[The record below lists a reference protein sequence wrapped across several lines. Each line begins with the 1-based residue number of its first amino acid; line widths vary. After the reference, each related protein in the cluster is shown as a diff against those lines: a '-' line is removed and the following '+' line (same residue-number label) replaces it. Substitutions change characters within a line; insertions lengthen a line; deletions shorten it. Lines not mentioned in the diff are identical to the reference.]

1 MPESGAEYSFDGSE
15 YMKRLADRERPM
27 PRDSPLLIQPLRP
40 KPQAA
45 RESRSQGSTK
55 AGWTRP
61 SEDPA
66 EYQRLKK
73 LYYEQAALPPTRTI
87 DSFDEDAVVTE
98 VVEGKAWVV
107 TGLLSPE
114 ECKTI
119 IARGE
124 DAGMTYGK
132 AAENARVRTSKRTN
146 DYMAPW
152 MTQLIAPR
160 LPEELLQK
168 IEESAPHTP
177 VRGVHTNWRVAVYYP
192 GAAFPAH
199 YDLSD
204 TVRVEAEQEGAIEV
218 CTSSHHLLIYLSPS
232 DSFNGGATRLFLSG
246 KYDEDTV
253 DIRLPQGGALIFQQ
267 KGMLHAGLEVLPGID
282 NPNGEK
288 YITQAGILRG
298 QSEMRFAPS
307 LFKFGPGLDP
317 S

>member
-1 MPESGAEYSFDGSE
+1 
-15 YMKRLADRERPM
+15 M
-27 PRDSPLLIQPLRP
+27 PRDSPLLIQPMRP
-40 KPQAA
+40 KPPAPL
-45 RESRSQGSTK
+45 EVKSEGKGK

-61 SEDPA
+61 ADNPA
-66 EYQRLKK
+66 EYQRMKN
-73 LYYEQAALPPTRTI
+73 LYYEQASLPATRTI
-87 DSFDEDAVVTE
+87 SSFEEDKVTE

-124 DAGMTYGK
+124 EAGMTYGK
-132 AAENARVRTSKRTN
+132 GEESARVRTSKRTN

-152 MTQLIAPR
+152 MTQMISPR
-160 LPEELLQK
+160 LPEKLLQK

-177 VRGVHTNWRVAVYYP
+177 VRGIHTNWRVAVYYP
-192 GAAFPAH
+192 GNAFPAH

-204 TVRVEAEQEGAIEV
+204 TVRVDAEEEGAIEV
-218 CTSSHHLLIYLSPS
+218 CTSSHTLLIYLSPS
-232 DSFNGGATRLFLSG
+232 GSFNGGATRLFLSG
-246 KYDEDTV
+246 KYDQDTL
-253 DIRLPQGGALIFQQ
+253 DIRLPQGGGLIFQQ
-267 KGMLHAGLEVLPGID
+267 KGMLHAGLEVLPGLD
-282 NPNGEK
+282 SAHGEK

>member
-1 MPESGAEYSFDGSE
+1 
-15 YMKRLADRERPM
+15 M

-40 KPQAA
+40 QPKAA
-45 RESRSQGSTK
+45 RETESQGSKK

-66 EYQRLKK
+66 EYQRLKE
-73 LYYEQAALPPTRTI
+73 LYYEQASLPATRTI
-87 DSFDEDAVVTE
+87 DSFNEENVVTE

-119 IARGE
+119 IDRGE
-124 DAGMTYGK
+124 EAGMTYGK

-152 MTQLIAPR
+152 MTELITPR
-160 LPEELLQK
+160 LSEKLLQK
-168 IEESAPHTP
+168 IEETAPYTP
-177 VRGVHTNWRVAVYYP
+177 VRAIHTNWRVACYYP
-192 GAAFPAH
+192 GNAFPAH

-204 TVRVEAEQEGAIEV
+204 TVRVEAEEEGAIEA
-218 CTSSHHLLIYLSPS
+218 CTSSHTLLIYLSPS

-246 KYDEDTV
+246 KYDQDTL

-267 KGMLHAGLEVLPGID
+267 KGTLHAGLEVLPGVN
-282 NPNGEK
+282 NPNGQGEK

-298 QSEMRFAPS
+298 QSEKRFAPS
-307 LFKFGPGLDP
+307 LFKYGPGLDP

>member
-1 MPESGAEYSFDGSE
+1 MSESGEYSFDGSD

-40 KPQAA
+40 QPHAA
-45 RESRSQGSTK
+45 RETEYQGSKK

-66 EYQRLKK
+66 EYQRLKE
-73 LYYEQAALPPTRTI
+73 LYYEQASLPATRTI
-87 DSFDEDAVVTE
+87 DSFDEDNGVTE

-119 IARGE
+119 IDRGE
-124 DAGMTYGK
+124 EAGMTYGK

-152 MTQLIAPR
+152 MTHLIAPR
-160 LPEELLQK
+160 LSEKLLQS
-168 IEESAPHTP
+168 IEETAPHTP
-177 VRGVHTNWRVAVYYP
+177 VRGIHTNWRVACYYP
-192 GAAFPAH
+192 GNAFPAH
-199 YDLSD
+199 CDLSD

-218 CTSSHHLLIYLSPS
+218 CTSSHTLLIYLSPS

-246 KYDEDTV
+246 KYDQDTL

-267 KGMLHAGLEVLPGID
+267 KGTLHAGLGR
-282 NPNGEK
+282 K
-288 YITQAGILRG
+288 T
-298 QSEMRFAPS
+298 
-307 LFKFGPGLDP
+307 
-317 S
+317 